1 MMRIHKIISYVLKT
15 IMCYIW
21 DDQNIRITLSLM
33 HIA

>member
-21 DDQNIRITLSLM
+21 DDQTIRITLSLM